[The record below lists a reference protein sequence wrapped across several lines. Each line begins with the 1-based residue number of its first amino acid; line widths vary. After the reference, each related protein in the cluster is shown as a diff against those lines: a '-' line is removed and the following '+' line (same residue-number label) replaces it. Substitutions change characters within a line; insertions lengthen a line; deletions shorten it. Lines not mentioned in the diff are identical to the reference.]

1 MNIVVLLRQVPDL
14 VEELE
19 LDESGK
25 DLNRD
30 WLKYKINEFD
40 DHALEEALL
49 LKEESGA
56 TVTAVALESE
66 DIDKALYTAA
76 AKGADRLI
84 KVTGDFGPGVPA
96 HVAAKAFA
104 NALQSVEYDL
114 ILTGVQAVDERD
126 GQVAVLLAHYLDVP
140 HVSVVTGVSLS
151 DGAATVQKEYAGGL
165 MAEFEVRLPAVLGIQ
180 AARQTP
186 RYAPVSRVRQAMRST
201 ELEEVAAGDA
211 AVPVG
216 SAVERMFKPETGAGA
231 EMLEGSAEEVAE
243 KIVNI
248 LKERGIKK

>member
-1 MNIVVLLRQVPDL
+1 MNIVVPLRQVPDL

-19 LDESGK
+19 LDDSGK
-25 DLNRD
+25 DLNRE

-49 LKEESGA
+49 LKEDSGA
-56 TVTAVALESE
+56 TVIAMALDSE

-76 AKGADRLI
+76 AKGADRVV
-84 KVTGDFGPGVPA
+84 KVTGDFGAAVPA
-96 HVAAKAFA
+96 HVAARAFA
-104 NALQSVEYDL
+104 NALQSMEYDL
-114 ILTGVQAVDERD
+114 VLTGVQAVDERD
-126 GQVAVLLAHYLDVP
+126 GQVAVLLAHYLGVP

-151 DGAATVQKEYAGGL
+151 DGKAAVSKEYAGGV
-165 MAEFEVRLPAVLGIQ
+165 MAEFEVDLPAVLGIQ

-201 ELEEVAAGDA
+201 ELEEVSAGDLN
-211 AVPVG
+211 VPVG
-216 SAVERMFKPETGAGA
+216 SEVERMYKPETGHGA
-231 EMLEGSAEEVAE
+231 EMLEGSPEEIAE

-248 LKERGIKK
+248 LKERGIK